1 MIRQTAALAD
11 ITWDLIYWGHR
22 GGPAKL
28 RHPTY
33 AWLTSTPSGRLA
45 LLTVR
50 IGLECISSG
59 KLALLVIWLRRREY
73 AAVTR

>member
-1 MIRQTAALAD
+1 MIRQVAALAD
-11 ITWDLIYWGHR
+11 ITWDLIYWGHH
-22 GGPAKL
+22 GGPAKA
-28 RHPTY
+28 RHPDY
-33 AWLTSTPSGRLA
+33 AWLCSTRNGRLA

-50 IGLECISSG
+50 FGLECICSG